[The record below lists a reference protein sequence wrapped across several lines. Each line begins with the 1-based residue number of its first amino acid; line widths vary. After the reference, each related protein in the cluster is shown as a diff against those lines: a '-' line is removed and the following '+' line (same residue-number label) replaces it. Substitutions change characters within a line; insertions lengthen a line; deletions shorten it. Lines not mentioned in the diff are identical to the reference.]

1 MSNQLEKI
9 ISAMDGKVS
18 ELMQQWNLPGISVSL
33 IQGGETIFSKAY
45 GNRDIAGNLPMTT
58 KTHMP
63 IGSVTKSFT
72 SLALGMLA
80 DEGKLDWD
88 KPVCNYIPWLKL
100 ADPIAEKNVTARD
113 LMCHRS
119 GLAKYDAHAV
129 FCTKDDRKAMVE
141 DLQYLQPG
149 APFRST
155 LQYSNQMV
163 MLAGYL
169 VEVLSGMTWEDFV
182 QKRILDEL
190 GMADTS
196 FYAEKLGEVEDHAY
210 GYVFTGADYMQTEY
224 LPLRG
229 VAPAGGIVSNAE
241 DMEKYLRFQMGDGSW
256 NGKQLVSSAALEM
269 THTPQV
275 IGSPYFWQ
283 FAEITNANYGL
294 GWFTDVYRGTKM
306 VSHGGNT
313 LGFSSLV
320 TMLPEKNFGISLLT
334 NGNSNFMIYPL
345 TYMILD
351 AVLGFEDDGWNA
363 KFQTTIGGIF
373 AAMAEGQK
381 AMAAMQVQG
390 TSVTHPMEEYT
401 GTFSH
406 PAFGTLVLA
415 DNAGQLLGTLNGFAA
430 MMMHFH
436 YDCFNLMLPTMG
448 LSLPAQ
454 FGYGI
459 DGKIS
464 YLDVSFEPTPGIA
477 PVRFQKG

>member
-9 ISAMDGKVS
+9 ISVMDARVN
-18 ELMQQWNLPGISVSL
+18 ELLKLWNLPGVSVTL
-33 IQGGETIFSKAY
+33 VQDGKTVFCGAY
-45 GNRDIAGNLPMTT
+45 GSRDIPENLPMTA
-58 KTHMP
+58 KTHLP

-72 SLALGMLA
+72 ALALGMLA

-88 KPVCNYIPWLKL
+88 APVCTYIPWLKL
-100 ADPIAEKNVTARD
+100 ADAVAEKNVTARD

-141 DLQYLQPG
+141 ELQYLQSG
-149 APFRST
+149 APFRSV

-169 VEVLSGMTWEDFV
+169 VEVLSGMSWEEFV

-196 FYAEKLGEVEDHAY
+196 FYAEKLDEIEDHAR

-241 DMEKYLRFQMGDGSW
+241 DMAKYVQFQLGDGSW
-256 NGKQLVSSAALEM
+256 NGRQLISSAELEM
-269 THTPQV
+269 MHTTQMN
-275 IGSPYFWQ
+275 GTPYFWQ
-283 FAEITNANYGL
+283 FPEITDTNYGL
-294 GWFTDVYRGTKM
+294 GWFTDVYRGAKM

-320 TMLPEKNFGISLLT
+320 TLLPEKNFGISLLT

-351 AVLGFEDDGWNA
+351 DILGLEDNGWNE

-381 AMAAMQVQG
+381 AMAAMQIPG
-390 TSVTHPMEEYT
+390 AGITHPMEEYT

-406 PAFGTLVLA
+406 PAFGTLVLQ
-415 DNAGQLLGTLNGFAA
+415 DNAGQLAGTLNGFAA

-464 YLDVSFEPTPGIA
+464 YLEVSFEPTPGVA
-477 PVRFQKG
+477 PVRFQKT